1 MLASITRDDRYPENS
16 KRRQIGGSGSS
27 TDTQIVGSS
36 TSSDALISRPHEPGV
51 LTAAKDVSNT
61 CIPYMSDLS
70 FMEYRS
76 EDLSTWDPFDMVFN
90 DYYDNNIEALSEPA
104 PIQK

>member
-1 MLASITRDDRYPENS
+1 MNNDS
-16 KRRQIGGSGSS
+16 K
-27 TDTQIVGSS
+27 
-36 TSSDALISRPHEPGV
+36 L
-51 LTAAKDVSNT
+51 
-61 CIPYMSDLS
+61 
-70 FMEYRS
+70 YRS